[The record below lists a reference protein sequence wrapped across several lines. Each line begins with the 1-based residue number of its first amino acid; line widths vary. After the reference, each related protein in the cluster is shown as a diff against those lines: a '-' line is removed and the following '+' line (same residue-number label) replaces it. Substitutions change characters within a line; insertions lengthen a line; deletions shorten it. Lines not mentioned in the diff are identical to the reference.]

1 MKPELSVM
9 IIILAAV
16 FALSLLFGTS
26 VHASSST
33 DDLSSTKATNSSSP
47 SSSSSSSSTTTTDS
61 NCVTFDSEARV
72 ITITCSATDLIHVN
86 DQLKD
91 IDVLTRDNSFDK
103 GWILNAGI
111 TIAQNANL
119 YINSSDTSWLK
130 ILADEKTAY
139 PIHVSGGLKIDS
151 VKITSWNPNTNNYT
165 SSIDSQRDGE
175 DVQIGTPRPYIV
187 VDSEATGTTDI
198 TNSEIAY
205 LGYESGYGGGRT
217 GLRFEAGDGSL
228 IRGNNIHDLYFGFYS
243 KGVGGIKIEDNHVHD
258 NIHYGLDPHT
268 GTHDMSIK
276 NNRVHDNG
284 GIGIICSL
292 DCYNITIEDNV
303 VYNNTK
309 MGIMF
314 SRNMTNSVARNNDVS
329 NEDRGIV
336 VGESSDNEIYNNR
349 ISDSGSGIDVAKD
362 SAGNSI
368 HNNTIMDIANPEDAL
383 RIDEDSGQNT
393 FSSNVL
399 MNSSSGSNVNLD
411 EL

>member
-16 FALSLLFGTS
+16 FALSLLCGTS

-33 DDLSSTKATNSSSP
+33 DDLSSTEATDSSSP
-47 SSSSSSSSTTTTDS
+47 SSSSSSFPSTTTDS

-72 ITITCSATDLIHVN
+72 ITITCSATDLTHVN

-91 IDVLTRDNSFDK
+91 PDVLTRDNSFDK

-111 TIAQNANL
+111 TIAQNAIL

-130 ILADEKTAY
+130 ILADEETAY

-314 SRNMTNSVARNNDVS
+314 SRNMTDSVARNNDVS

-336 VGESSDNEIYNNR
+336 VG
-349 ISDSGSGIDVAKD
+349 
-362 SAGNSI
+362 
-368 HNNTIMDIANPEDAL
+368 DIF
-383 RIDEDSGQNT
+383 R
-393 FSSNVL
+393 
-399 MNSSSGSNVNLD
+399 
-411 EL
+411 

>member
-1 MKPELSVM
+1 M
-9 IIILAAV
+9 AAV

-47 SSSSSSSSTTTTDS
+47 SSSSSSSSSTTTTDS

-349 ISDSGSGIDVAKD
+349 ISIVA
-362 SAGNSI
+362 
-368 HNNTIMDIANPEDAL
+368 
-383 RIDEDSGQNT
+383 
-393 FSSNVL
+393 V
-399 MNSSSGSNVNLD
+399 V
-411 EL
+411 